1 MGVQDG
7 DNRIG
12 IPYEGVFGMEPPG
25 QQQPV
30 KQQIN
35 PGYRGVG
42 GVYPPT
48 NAQNN
53 GYNMNSY
60 IRNAPVN
67 GITEDEFIDRVQTF
81 LNVSCLLPTMLTPQE
96 LKRLIQFQVLPW
108 FYRKYQYATERTY
121 YYIPHDTLLSS
132 PDGDPQSPMSAGA
145 KYCYLPPEVM
155 AVVYSPYIA
164 NQSRLFSIGSNP
176 AIMNVEIGLNQ
187 AYTPSFLTSL
197 GEFGIYRGILDSFA
211 DALNEFRKNTT
222 KYTFSPD
229 SKRLMILTSVP
240 KEHGLIVEVEAKV
253 PPEFMYENDLVY
265 KMSCGY
271 ALQSMAMVGSRFD
284 IPLPGDAKLNVADLR
299 TQGERMVSE
308 VIEEIGKITNSSFLF
323 ISRR

>member
-1 MGVQDG
+1 MSDISYSSGG
-7 DNRIG
+7 D
-12 IPYEGVFGMEPPG
+12 PFPTHQTP
-25 QQQPV
+25 
-30 KQQIN
+30 KQ
-35 PGYRGVG
+35 GYRGVG
-42 GVYPPT
+42 GVFPT
-48 NAQNN
+48 STPTGNN
-53 GYNMNSY
+53 NNSF
-60 IRNAPVN
+60 IRNQPVN
-67 GITEDEFIDRVQTF
+67 GIATDEFVDRIQVF
-81 LNVSCLLPTMLTPQE
+81 LNVSCMLPTMLTNVE
-96 LKRLIQFQVLPW
+96 INRLVQYQVLPW

-132 PDGDPQSPMSAGA
+132 PDGDPSSPMAAGA
-145 KYCYLPPEVM
+145 KYCYLPPDVM

-197 GEFGIYRGILDSFA
+197 GDFGIYRGVLDGFA

-222 KYTFSPD
+222 KYTYSPD

-240 KEHGLIVEVEAKV
+240 PEHGLIVEVEAKV
-253 PPEFMYENDLVY
+253 PPEFLYENDLVY
-265 KMSCGY
+265 KMACGY

-299 TQGERMVSE
+299 TLGERMVTE
-308 VIEEIGKITNSSFLF
+308 VQDEIKGITNSSFFYL
-323 ISRR
+323 SRR